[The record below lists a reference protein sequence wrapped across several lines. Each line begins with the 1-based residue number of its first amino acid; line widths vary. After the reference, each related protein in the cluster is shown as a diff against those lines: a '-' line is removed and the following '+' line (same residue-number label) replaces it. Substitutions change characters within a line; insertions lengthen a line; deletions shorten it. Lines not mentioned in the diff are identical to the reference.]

1 MYRRILVALDG
12 STAAEQVLPHVE
24 ALAER
29 FGATVLLLRAVT
41 PPERLIAAAADP
53 SSGMVVDPEPFL
65 EAEEAEQEDA
75 QAYLGTTARRL
86 EARGVPVEVEAPE
99 ADAADVIVVRARE
112 RAADLIAMTTHGR
125 GGLGRLIFGSVADAV
140 LRTAP
145 CPVLLVRIHDRE

>member
-75 QAYLGTTARRL
+75 Q
-86 EARGVPVEVEAPE
+86 
-99 ADAADVIVVRARE
+99 
-112 RAADLIAMTTHGR
+112 
-125 GGLGRLIFGSVADAV
+125 
-140 LRTAP
+140 
-145 CPVLLVRIHDRE
+145 